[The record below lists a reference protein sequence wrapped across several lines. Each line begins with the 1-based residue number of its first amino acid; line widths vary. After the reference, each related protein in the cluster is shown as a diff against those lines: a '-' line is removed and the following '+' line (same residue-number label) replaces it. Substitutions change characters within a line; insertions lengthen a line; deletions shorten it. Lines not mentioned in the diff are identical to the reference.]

1 MREGLS
7 LTHFFLMVTELAV
20 HRALRRVVHR
30 TLLAETTA
38 VTLAGVSRFQFRL
51 LAGRDEVSMFFK
63 IFNDLFADHFALK
76 TPQSALDRFVR
87 VNINKSHISSHLL
100 SAEISPVR
108 ANNY

>member
-51 LAGRDEVSMFFK
+51 LAGRDEVSVLLKVFD
-63 IFNDLFADHFALK
+63 DLFRDDLALEP
-76 TPQSALDRFVR
+76 TQCALDRFVI
-87 VNINKSHISSHLL
+87 V
-100 SAEISPVR
+100 
-108 ANNY
+108 Y